1 MTTAKGKGPDD
12 RGEATTPAPTP
23 VPDPGPGRALM
34 VCKVCQRDENQVPG
48 TWVDADLCGEC
59 GAPPAPPNRSVTR
72 AHIDDHPEPGR
83 EARVR
88 VSCPTCGQTNVV
100 RVVIPADQLQAPAP
114 GSLLE

>member
-1 MTTAKGKGPDD
+1 
-12 RGEATTPAPTP
+12 
-23 VPDPGPGRALM
+23 
-34 VCKVCQRDENQVPG
+34 
-48 TWVDADLCGEC
+48 
-59 GAPPAPPNRSVTR
+59 VTR